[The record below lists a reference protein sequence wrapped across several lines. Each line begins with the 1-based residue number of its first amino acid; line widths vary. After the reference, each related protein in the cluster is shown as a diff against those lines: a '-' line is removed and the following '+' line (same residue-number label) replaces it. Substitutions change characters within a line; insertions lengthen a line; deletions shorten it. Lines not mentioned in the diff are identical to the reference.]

1 MKIVDFGCARL
12 AGDWALAEGGA
23 GHLGKW
29 SPEMILRLPIG
40 HRSDVWGTAAMGPS
54 DVLERMR

>member
-12 AGDWALAEGGA
+12 DQEKSNWALAEGGA

-29 SPEMILRLPIG
+29 SPEMNLRLPIG
-40 HRSDVWGTAAMGPS
+40 HRSDVWGTAAP
-54 DVLERMR
+54 